1 MKSTIKLTLLSL
13 LVLTISACD
22 PWYMEERTFRILQIL
37 QNNQTNTVY
46 SKAMVSF
53 GGTNQ
58 IGIFERDTFYI
69 NRSISPG
76 DTAQILL
83 EDVMASRFNTVDA
96 VSIDITLSDPQKFQV
111 SFPRTYI
118 RNPKLYNNNFVETV
132 RF

>member
-1 MKSTIKLTLLSL
+1 MKSTIKLALLSL

-22 PWYMEERTFRILQIL
+22 PWYWEERTFRILQIL
-37 QNNQTNTVY
+37 QNDQTNTVY
-46 SKAMVSF
+46 SKAMVSY
-53 GGTNQ
+53 GGILLN
-58 IGIFERDTFYI
+58 GVYERDTFYI
-69 NRSISPG
+69 NQSISPG

-83 EDVMASRFNTVDA
+83 ENVLESRYAIDTVN
-96 VSIDITLSDPQKFQV
+96 IDITLSDSQKFQV

>member
-69 NRSISPG
+69 NQSISPG

-96 VSIDITLSDPQKFQV
+96 VSIDISLSDSQQFQA
-111 SFPRTYI
+111 SFQRTFT
-118 RNPKLYNNNFVETV
+118 RNQNLKNNNFIETV

>member
-22 PWYMEERTFRILQIL
+22 PWYWEERTFRILQIL

-83 EDVMASRFNTVDA
+83 EDVLASRFNTVDA
-96 VSIDITLSDPQKFQV
+96 VTIDFSLSDSQQFQA
-111 SFPRTYI
+111 SFQRTFT
-118 RNPKLYNNNFVETV
+118 RNQNLKNNNFIETV